1 MAAPAATGVDGGF
14 GARRRVILLSGDNMK
29 TIATHCE
36 HNRLRSNGAVAAM
49 MKGGRIK
56 TNSQQRICPW
66 GGGTRCYEGPSTNN
80 VCSEGEGWVKE
91 ELNFEDKQ

>member
-1 MAAPAATGVDGGF
+1 MAALAATGVDG
-14 GARRRVILLSGDNMK
+14 ARWRVILLSGDNMK

-36 HNRLRSNGAVAAM
+36 PQQVEESDGGAVAAM

-91 ELNFEDKQ
+91 ELNF